1 VAGIEASE
9 GESST
14 GKLNSLLAAFTSIYE
29 NEREKMTMT
38 DSPGFQIKSATESD
52 VPVILSFVKKLAGYE
67 QLSHEV
73 VATEELLRE
82 NLFGERRT
90 AEVAI
95 GYLEAEPV
103 GFVLFFHNYST
114 FLGKPGLYIEDL
126 FVDEEYRGRG
136 YGRALLLHVARLAK
150 ARDCGRL
157 EWSVLDW
164 NQPAIDFYKKLG
176 ALPMSDWTMFR
187 ITGKSLDELTD
198 R

>member
-1 VAGIEASE
+1 MIA
-9 GESST
+9 
-14 GKLNSLLAAFTSIYE
+14 
-29 NEREKMTMT
+29 M
-38 DSPGFQIKSATESD
+38 DSPGFQIKSATQAD
-52 VPVILSFVKKLAGYE
+52 VPIIFSFVKKLARYE
-67 QLSHEV
+67 RLSHEV

-82 NLFGERRT
+82 NLFGKRRT

-95 GYLEAEPV
+95 GYLDAKPV
-103 GFVLFFHNYST
+103 GFVLFFYNYST

-150 ARDCGRL
+150 ERNCGRL

-164 NQPAIDFYKKLG
+164 NQSAIDFYKKLG
-176 ALPMSDWTMFR
+176 ALPMSDWTVFR
-187 ITGKSLDELTD
+187 ITGKSLDELVG